1 MWASRVVGWSR
12 RRCGRPVGSVGVG
25 RGAGSAFSRDRA
37 PSLPGGGWAGV
48 KKCAEGATALFPSL
62 PFVK

>member
-1 MWASRVVGWSR
+1 MGAG
-12 RRCGRPVGSVGVG
+12 PTAG
-25 RGAGSAFSRDRA
+25 RGRA

-48 KKCAEGATALFPSL
+48 KKRACGATALFPSL